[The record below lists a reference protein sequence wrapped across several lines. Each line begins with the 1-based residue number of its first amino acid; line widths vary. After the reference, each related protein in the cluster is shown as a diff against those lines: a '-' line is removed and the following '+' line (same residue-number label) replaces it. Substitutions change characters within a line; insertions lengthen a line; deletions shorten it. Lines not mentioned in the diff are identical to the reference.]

1 MTRKTDDLDRHIG
14 LRLKMRR
21 ILRNFSQDEL
31 AQNLGIT
38 FQQIQKYERAMNRIS
53 AARLYEIAKI
63 LSVPLTYFY
72 EGYEEENEKY
82 LVAENVDTVQDYINS
97 LPKKRHYTENDVLA
111 RIMNMPAGQ
120 EKKNIFRF
128 LEKELQVL

>member
-21 ILRNFSQDEL
+21 ILRNLSQDEL
-31 AQNLGIT
+31 AQSLGIT

-128 LEKELQVL
+128 LEKELQSL